1 MLHNIRAIS
10 TKFSI
15 SCRGQAAKKVSSV
28 SCVQL
33 HSRRGRNNK
42 SEQRYSLIVAGVGE
56 NGSWTGGE
64 RGRTGVALLP
74 RAIIGRRTPESARID
89 AGSDPF
95 SQMLSL

>member
-1 MLHNIRAIS
+1 M
-10 TKFSI
+10 
-15 SCRGQAAKKVSSV
+15 
-28 SCVQL
+28 
-33 HSRRGRNNK
+33 
-42 SEQRYSLIVAGVGE
+42 AGVGE